1 MFSMK
6 SWDIF
11 RTGLWRQNQLFQV
24 KTWSPPHPNQV
35 VFIPKTNKHCC
46 HNVKMKLNL
55 KLQHKTDFKLKHIR
69 GFTENLSQKAGS
81 DQLWVLFYMK
91 TYFVQIHKRKMC
103 TPLPLQSLNY
113 WNTTLAVTLCYT
125 LLKLV
130 LLEPGN
136 HKNVQEVWSQQDEE
150 QTSNNLT
157 LSSQRSL
164 FCRHIVARL

>member
-24 KTWSPPHPNQV
+24 KTGSPPHPNQV
-35 VFIPKTNKHCC
+35 FFIPKANKQCC

-91 TYFVQIHKRKMC
+91 IYFVQIHKRKMC

-113 WNTTLAVTLCYT
+113 WNTTLAMTLCSSWFF
-125 LLKLV
+125 
-130 LLEPGN
+130 
-136 HKNVQEVWSQQDEE
+136 WSQETIKMSKKFDPNKMKSKHA
-150 QTSNNLT
+150 TTWRCLPKSPF
-157 LSSQRSL
+157 SVV
-164 FCRHIVARL
+164 I

>member
-35 VFIPKTNKHCC
+35 VFIPKANKQCC

-81 DQLWVLFYMK
+81 DQLWVLFDMK
-91 TYFVQIHKRKMC
+91 IYFVQIHKRKNVHPIATAKPELLKYDTGC
-103 TPLPLQSLNY
+103 D
-113 WNTTLAVTLCYT
+113 T

-157 LSSQRSL
+157 LSSQKSL
-164 FCRHIVARL
+164 FCRHIMAHL